1 MAGIEL
7 AKWLVGNVDLHIW
20 ASLDEHLLYTFQD
33 TSLRILKVAIKKA
46 FWTFYVYILTR
57 ETFDHY
63 HTINL
68 SEQSIVSTEK
78 NKKIPRRF
86 FKELDVK
93 QLVVSKLDN
102 PNG

>member
-7 AKWLVGNVDLHIW
+7 AKWLIGNVDLHIW
-20 ASLDEHLLYTFQD
+20 ASLDEQLLYTFQD

-68 SEQSIVSTEK
+68 SEQNIGSTE
-78 NKKIPRRF
+78 KKIPRRF
-86 FKELDVK
+86 IKELDVK